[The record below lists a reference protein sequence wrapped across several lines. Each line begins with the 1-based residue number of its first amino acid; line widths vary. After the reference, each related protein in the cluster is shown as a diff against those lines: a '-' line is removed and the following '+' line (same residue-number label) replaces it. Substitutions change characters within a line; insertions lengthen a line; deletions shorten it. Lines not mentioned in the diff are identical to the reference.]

1 MQKKKEKI
9 FDKIVKKDYNNELEE
24 VLEKKMFDESVK
36 NLLLSILYK
45 IEVSYND
52 YKTIK
57 RNVENK
63 EDYIKNFIEMINK
76 NCDDIKLVKMN
87 TEEKNI
93 LGNKTFL
100 IEKEKKR
107 IICYPIERK
116 LLYCISKIS
125 KNEKIVDT
133 KIEILDESLA
143 ELLNVGRSIETVEP
157 LRDFNGYSWTTIPK
171 EIESIKHNLIY
182 QNLRILLGY
191 KFMNKWISKEE
202 FMINY
207 LDSAKMKLEEN
218 YDKKIAKD
226 LIEEIKKISVL
237 LKIKYDKN
245 EKKKIEKEEKETKER
260 LEKMQNKEDFVKVL
274 TQDKKKKTEEIK
286 ILDETLNNKKMLQD
300 EYKKRNEKLPLE
312 KKIFSA
318 RILANMLIEER
329 EQKIAELEKL
339 NGLLNPKKYI
349 SYKKELEEKYKYL
362 ELINKEDI
370 EKEIEEE
377 TIKIQKN
384 FLKAE
389 QKKVEKITEKQDLE
403 KLMYEF
409 RYYNLL
415 PFSETLQIYEVK
427 ELKAELKQTIRN
439 DNKKSRR
446 IKDGR

>member
-1 MQKKKEKI
+1 MQKKK
-9 FDKIVKKDYNNELEE
+9 DKFFAQIVKKDYNNELEE
-24 VLEKKMFDESVK
+24 VLEKKFFDESTK

-52 YKTIK
+52 YIAIK

-63 EDYIKNFIEMINK
+63 EDYINNFIEMINK
-76 NCDDIKLVKMN
+76 NCDDIKLIKMN

-100 IEKEKKR
+100 IEKDKKR

-133 KIEILDESLA
+133 KIEILDDSFT
-143 ELLNVGRSIETVEP
+143 ELLNVGKSIETVEP

-191 KFMNKWISKEE
+191 KFMDKWINKEE

-207 LDSAKMKLEEN
+207 LDSAKMKLEEI
-218 YDKKIAKD
+218 YTQKIAKI
-226 LIEEIKKISVL
+226 LIEDIKKISVL
-237 LKIKYDKN
+237 LKIKFDKN
-245 EKKKIEKEEKETKER
+245 EKKKIEQEEKETKDR
-260 LEKMQNKEDFVKVL
+260 LEKMQNKEDFVKIL
-274 TQDKKKKTEEIK
+274 TQDKKNITEEIK

-377 TIKIQKN
+377 AIKIQKN

-389 QKKVEKITEKQDLE
+389 QKMVEKMTEKQDLE
-403 KLMYEF
+403 KFIYEF

-415 PFSETLQIYEVK
+415 PFNETLQIYEVK
-427 ELKAELKQTIRN
+427 ELKEELKQTIRN
-439 DNKKSRR
+439 NNKKSRR
-446 IKDGR
+446 IKNA